1 MNVPELIGITAGNRI
16 LIGQKEL
23 LRLNYEEG
31 SKGIKDET
39 STLKREIFEVFIVKV
54 YGGIQEIIKSTLL
67 ALTFLAIY
75 KVTGLNTLW
84 IQLVGKI
91 ISIP

>member
-1 MNVPELIGITAGNRI
+1 MSTKSI

-31 SKGIKDET
+31 AKVIKDEK
-39 STLKREIFEVFIVKV
+39 TLVKRKKSEVFRVKV

-67 ALTFLAIY
+67 IITFLAIY
-75 KVTGLNTLW
+75 KVTGLHAW
-84 IQLVGKI
+84 WMQLVGKI
-91 ISIP
+91 TSIP